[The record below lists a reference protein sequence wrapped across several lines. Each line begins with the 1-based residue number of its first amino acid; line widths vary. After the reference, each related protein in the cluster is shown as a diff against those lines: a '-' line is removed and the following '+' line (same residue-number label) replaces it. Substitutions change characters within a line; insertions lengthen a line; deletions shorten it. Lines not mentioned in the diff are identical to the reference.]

1 MNNNNNNNTRLFGEI
16 DKIHQKL
23 ETIDSRVDLIHT
35 TLSVQHEVLAEH
47 QRRSLANEKAVEVI
61 KDELK
66 PIVTHVHVMNII
78 GKILLMAAGSGVFY
92 KILQV
97 IFRISL

>member
-1 MNNNNNNNTRLFGEI
+1 MDNNNRLFGEI

-23 ETIDSRVDLIHT
+23 ETIDNRVDLIHT

-78 GKILLMAAGSGVFY
+78 GKILLMAAGSGVFF
-92 KILQV
+92 KLMQIL
-97 IFRISL
+97 FRLSI